1 MPTKKIIEMH
11 NITHDTNKKICPKI
25 NMTTKG
31 PFRKQIIIPVSQDN
45 INIIIMYANGYI
57 FNINRL
63 LKSIKSDIIPDFIC
77 SDSRGIIVT
86 TNKIASPSNM
96 DTIKKYI
103 KESNNIN
110 SNDVSLPQLP

>member
-1 MPTKKIIEMH
+1 
-11 NITHDTNKKICPKI
+11 
-25 NMTTKG
+25 
-31 PFRKQIIIPVSQDN
+31 
-45 INIIIMYANGYI
+45 MYANGYI

>member
-1 MPTKKIIEMH
+1 
-11 NITHDTNKKICPKI
+11 
-25 NMTTKG
+25 
-31 PFRKQIIIPVSQDN
+31 
-45 INIIIMYANGYI
+45 MYANGYI
-57 FNINRL
+57 FNINQL

>member
-1 MPTKKIIEMH
+1 
-11 NITHDTNKKICPKI
+11 
-25 NMTTKG
+25 
-31 PFRKQIIIPVSQDN
+31 
-45 INIIIMYANGYI
+45 MYADGYI

-63 LKSIKSDIIPDFIC
+63 LKSIKSDIIPDFIR